1 VPGAQVRD
9 TGRVQRRVWLRI
21 TLAALLASLAGVA
34 AVTLQFAAQA
44 ERTLEDVDRQ
54 AALSAQGR
62 ELDGVLLA
70 LADAESAQRAWL
82 MTGDAAWRTDWRA
95 AVDRL
100 PPLMHALGADVGRDT
115 ANADRAAADARLAIA
130 DKLAELTEGMR
141 LQAAGQHAQAL
152 ALLAS
157 DKSRDDAAR
166 VRRAVGDVR
175 ETLHGAQDAIG
186 ARIAAGVTSIRRLLV
201 AAVASLT
208 LFIVLALAQTLQTLG
223 ARTRFEARLGASAA
237 RHRALV
243 EEQSEL
249 VSLAREDGTLVY
261 VNAAYAR
268 AFGREPEALVGTS
281 LYDLV
286 EPSEHEAVRQ
296 QVAGVMR
303 TGRERNGE
311 NRNVG
316 PDGIERW
323 VAWTNKR
330 RQEPEGAL
338 LHSVG
343 RDITERKR
351 AERALRASQAFL
363 QRTSE
368 VAGIGGWELDLQT
381 GVITL
386 SEQVRRILEVDA
398 SHAPTREEA
407 LSSYA
412 PEARETLRQAMDD
425 CAGRGVPW
433 DLELPRVTTGKRRI
447 WVRTVGSL
455 ELERGQPRRIVGALQ
470 DVTERKLLE
479 QRLADSERFLR
490 QITDHLPM
498 RIAFFDAYLRYRF
511 VNEAHCRHY
520 GRRREEI
527 IGRTRAEFSGGSGDA
542 AIEPHVAA
550 VLRGEPQDFEYDETL
565 QGVTRR
571 MHTQLVPDLG
581 EDGRVH
587 GYYATSI
594 DVTERV
600 ASERQLRELTQIAEL
615 SPDFILQATRQGAIE
630 YLNPALRRALGLAP
644 GASLAGLRT
653 EDLATAES
661 DARHVDDAQ
670 PALRA
675 HGSWRGETTLKLA
688 GGRIA
693 PVSHLV
699 IAHRGADGRVE
710 RLSAVMRD
718 ISGEVAARDALTLQ
732 TATLQSVI
740 EALPALVAVV
750 GTDGRY
756 RFVNSA
762 FERWAGLPR
771 SELLG
776 RRVAEVVGP
785 VLYAACAPSIE
796 RALAGETVSLESV
809 DPSQRLRDL
818 AVTYLPLRTDG
829 AVDGYVGVGQLLLR
843 PGDAPGA
850 SPTLARRDALTGLLD
865 RHGLEDWLAAHD
877 GEALAGSLALVCV
890 GLDGFRQVNDT
901 WGHPAGD
908 RVLCEFA
915 RRLQAVVRP
924 GDAVAR
930 LGGDRFALALAGV
943 RERAHGEALARKA
956 IAAAAQPF
964 EVDTQVVRV
973 GASAGLA
980 WRIAREGDAPPDLLA
995 HAAARLLEAKA
1006 GHRGSVA

>member
-1 VPGAQVRD
+1 MPGVQVRD

-34 AVTLQFAAQA
+34 AVTLRFAAQA
-44 ERTLEDVDRQ
+44 ERSLEDVDRQ
-54 AALSAQGR
+54 AALSARGR
-62 ELDGVLLA
+62 DLDGVLQA

-82 MTGDAAWRTDWRA
+82 MTGDATWRAAWRD

-100 PPLMHALGADVGRDT
+100 PPLMHALDAEAGHDP
-115 ANADRAAADARLAIA
+115 ANAGRAAADARVAIA

-157 DKSRDDAAR
+157 DKSRDAAAR
-166 VRRAVGDVR
+166 ALRAVDDMREAVR
-175 ETLHGAQDAIG
+175 GTQDAIG

-201 AAVASLT
+201 AAVASLA
-208 LFIVLALAQTLQTLG
+208 LFIALALAQTLQTLG
-223 ARTRFEARLGASAA
+223 ARTRFEARLGASEE

-243 EEQSEL
+243 EDQSEL

-261 VNAAYAR
+261 VNPAYAR
-268 AFGREPEALVGTS
+268 AFGRTPEALLGTS

-286 EPSEHEAVRQ
+286 EPSERDAVRQ

-303 TGRERNGE
+303 TGRERDGE
-311 NRNVG
+311 NRNIG
-316 PDGIERW
+316 QDGVERW
-323 VAWTNKR
+323 VGWTNKR

-343 RDITERKR
+343 RDVTERKR
-351 AERALRASQAFL
+351 AERGLRASQAFL

-368 VAGIGGWELDLQT
+368 LAGIGGWELDLRSGEFT
-381 GVITL
+381 W
-386 SEQVRRILEVDA
+386 SEQVRRILEIDDG
-398 SHAPTREEA
+398 HTPTHEEVV
-407 LSSYA
+407 SGYA
-412 PEARETLRQAMDD
+412 HEARDTLRQAMDD
-425 CAGRGVPW
+425 CVERGVPW
-433 DLELPRVTTGKRRI
+433 DLELPRVAGGNRRT

-470 DVTERKLLE
+470 DVTERKRLE
-479 QRLADSERFLR
+479 QRLADSERFVR
-490 QITDHLPM
+490 QVTDHLPM
-498 RIAFFDAYLRYRF
+498 RIAFFDAHLRYRF
-511 VNEAHCRHY
+511 VNAAHCRRY
-520 GRRREEI
+520 GRPREEI

-542 AIEPHVAA
+542 AIEPYVAA
-550 VLRGEPQDFEYDETL
+550 ALRGEPQDFEYDETL

-581 EDGRVH
+581 EDGRVRGFH
-587 GYYATSI
+587 ATSI
-594 DVTERV
+594 DVTERA
-600 ASERQLRELTQIAEL
+600 ASERRLRELTQIAEL
-615 SPDFILQATRQGAIE
+615 SPDYILQATRQGAIE

-661 DARHVDDAQ
+661 DARHADDVQ

-688 GGRIA
+688 GGRCT

-699 IAHRGADGRVE
+699 IAHHGADGRVE

-756 RFVNSA
+756 RFVNAA

-771 SELLG
+771 TALLG
-776 RRVAEVVGP
+776 RGVPEVVGP
-785 VLYAACAPSIE
+785 ALHAACEPWIA

-809 DPSQRLRDL
+809 DPSRRLRDL
-818 AVTYLPLRTDG
+818 AVTYIPLRTGG

-843 PGDAPGA
+843 PGEVPGT

-865 RHGLEDWLAAHD
+865 RPGLEAWLAAHD

-890 GLDGFRQVNDT
+890 DLDGFRPVNDA

-964 EVDTQVVRV
+964 EVDAQVVRV

-980 WRIAREGDAPPDLLA
+980 WRIARDGETPPDLLA
-995 HAAARLLEAKA
+995 HAVVRLVQAKA

>member
-1 VPGAQVRD
+1 M
-9 TGRVQRRVWLRI
+9 QRRIWLGI
-21 TLAALLASLAGVA
+21 TLAALLACLAGLA
-34 AVTLQFAAQA
+34 AATFSLAAQA
-44 ERTLEDVDRQ
+44 QRDREDAQRQ
-54 AALSAQGR
+54 AALAAQAR

-70 LADAESAQRAWL
+70 LVDAESAERAYL
-82 MTGDAAWRTDWRA
+82 MTGDAAWRAAWRE
-95 AVDRL
+95 AVDRV
-100 PPLMHALGADVGRDT
+100 PALMHGLEAGAGHDS
-115 ANADRAAADARLAIA
+115 ASADRAAADARLAIA
-130 DKLAELTEGMR
+130 DKLAGLAEGMR

-166 VRRAVGDVR
+166 ARRAVGDVR
-175 ETLHGAQDAIG
+175 EAVRGAHDAID
-186 ARIAAGVTSIRRLLV
+186 ARMATGAAGIQRVLL
-201 AAVASLT
+201 AAVASLAV
-208 LFIVLALAQTLQTLG
+208 FVVLALALALSSRG
-223 ARTRFEARLGASAA
+223 ARARFESALGASEQ

-243 EEQSEL
+243 EDQSEL

-268 AFGREPEALVGTS
+268 AFGRTPAQLVGTS
-281 LYDLV
+281 LHDLV
-286 EPSEHEAVRQ
+286 EPSEREAVRQ

-303 TGRERNGE
+303 TGRERQGE

-316 PDGIERW
+316 PDGAERW

-330 RQEPEGAL
+330 RQEPGGPL

-363 QRTSE
+363 HRTSE
-368 VAGIGGWELDLQT
+368 VAGIGGWELDLRSGQ
-381 GVITL
+381 ITW
-386 SEQVRRILEVDA
+386 SDQVRRILEVDEGHVP
-398 SHAPTREEA
+398 SRDDD

-412 PEARETLRQAMDD
+412 PEARETLRQAMDA
-425 CAGRGVPW
+425 CVERGAPW
-433 DLELPRVTTGKRRI
+433 DLELPRLTTSNRRI

-498 RIAFFDAYLRYRF
+498 RIACFDAYSRYRF
-511 VNEAHCRHY
+511 VNEAHCRRY
-520 GRRREEI
+520 GLKREEI
-527 IGRTRAEFSGGSGDA
+527 VGRTRAEFSGGSGDA
-542 AIEPHVAA
+542 DIEPRVAA
-550 VLRGEPQDFEYDETL
+550 VLRGQAQDFEYDETL

-581 EDGRVH
+581 EDGRVR

-600 ASERQLRELTQIAEL
+600 ANERQLRELTQIAEL

-630 YLNPALRRALGLAP
+630 YLNPALRRALGVAP

-661 DARHVDDAQ
+661 NARHVDVVQ

-675 HGSWRGETTLKLA
+675 HGSWRGETTLRLA
-688 GGRIA
+688 AGRVA

-699 IAHRGADGRVE
+699 IAHRGEDGRVE

-718 ISGEVAARDALTLQ
+718 ISGEVAARDALALQ

-750 GTDGRY
+750 GLDGRY
-756 RFVNSA
+756 RFVNAA

-771 SELLG
+771 GELLG
-776 RRVAEVVGP
+776 RRVAEVVGAS
-785 VLYAACAPSIE
+785 LHAACEPWIA
-796 RALAGETVSLESV
+796 RALAGETVSLDSV

-818 AVTYLPLRTDG
+818 AVTYIPLRTDG
-829 AVDGYVGVGQLLLR
+829 AIDGYVGVGQLLLR
-843 PGDAPGA
+843 PGEAPGPL
-850 SPTLARRDALTGLLD
+850 PTLARRDALTGLLD
-865 RHGLEDWLAAHD
+865 RHGLEDWLATRR
-877 GEALAGSLALVCV
+877 GEAVAGSLALLCV
-890 GLDGFRQVNDT
+890 GLDGFRPVNDVF
-901 WGHPAGD
+901 GHAAGD

-930 LGGDRFALALAGV
+930 LGGDAFALALAGV

-956 IAAAAQPF
+956 IGAAAQPF
-964 EVDTQVVRV
+964 EVDALVIRL

-995 HAAARLLEAKA
+995 HATARLHEAKA
-1006 GHRGSVA
+1006 QGRGIVA